1 MLSKCLTQITVFQEE
16 RHSFKKEFIFKKSQA
31 RQTLHK
37 TGAITN
43 GFLAT
48 KGIKNGS
55 LKING
60 LVAENTES
68 DDEEQKRFYEEW
80 YSMTLDLT
88 GQLDYPD
95 FAEQDQAS
103 AEKRAKGSRVNK
115 VLEEYFEPV

>member
-1 MLSKCLTQITVFQEE
+1 M
-16 RHSFKKEFIFKKSQA
+16 
-31 RQTLHK
+31 HK

-43 GFLAT
+43 GFLQT

-80 YSMTLDLT
+80 YSMSLDLT
-88 GQLDYPD
+88 GKLDYPEI
-95 FAEQDQAS
+95 FEPEQES
-103 AEKRAKGSRVNK
+103 AEKKVKGSRVNK
-115 VLEEYFEPV
+115 VLEEYFFEPVLEL